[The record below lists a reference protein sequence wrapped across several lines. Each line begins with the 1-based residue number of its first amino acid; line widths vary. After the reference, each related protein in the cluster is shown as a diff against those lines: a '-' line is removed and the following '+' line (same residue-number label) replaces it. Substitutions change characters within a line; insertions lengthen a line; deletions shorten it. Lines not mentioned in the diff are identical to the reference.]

1 MIDSD
6 FHQHTIRQPI
16 HCTGIGV
23 HGGRRVTMTILP
35 AAVDH
40 GIVFHRADI
49 CRDTTAERARVPA
62 RWDRVSD
69 TRLCSVLS
77 NGEGASVGTVEHI
90 MAALAGC
97 GIDNA
102 LISLD
107 GPEVPIMDGSAA
119 PFVFLLQCAGIAA
132 QEGPRHVIRVLKPVE
147 VAEGDGARVRLDPA
161 DEFSVDMTIDFPS
174 PAIAQQH
181 RHYRGYNGTFIDS
194 IAEARTF
201 GFLHEVEALR
211 AAGLARGG
219 SLDNAIV
226 VAGDRIMNE
235 GGLRYDDEFVRH
247 KILDAV
253 GDLYL
258 AGAPLLARFTGHR
271 SGHRHNNKV
280 LAALFADETAYRV
293 ESAADLAGAPADR
306 GDGYRQALARSA

>member
-1 MIDSD
+1 M
-6 FHQHTIRQPI
+6 R
-16 HCTGIGV
+16 
-23 HGGRRVTMTILP
+23 ILP
-35 AAVDH
+35 AGVDH

-49 CRDTTAERARVPA
+49 VRDAAAERARIPA
-62 RWDRVSD
+62 LWDRVSD
-69 TRLCSVLS
+69 TRLCSMLA
-77 NGEGASVGTVEHI
+77 NGAGATVGTVEHI

-119 PFVFLLQCAGIAA
+119 PFVFLLQCAGIIA
-132 QEGPRHVIRVLKPVE
+132 QEAPRRVIRVLKRVE
-147 VAEGDGARVRLDPA
+147 VQEDDGARVCLEPA
-161 DEFSVDMTIDFPS
+161 ADFSVDMTIDFPS
-174 PAIAQQH
+174 AAIAQQRRQH
-181 RHYRGYNGTFIDS
+181 KGYNGAFIDT

-258 AGAPLLARFTGHR
+258 AGAPLLARFTGYR

-280 LAALFADETAYRV
+280 LAALFADATAYRV
-293 ESAADLAGAPADR
+293 ESAADLAAAPAERADYAA
-306 GDGYRQALARSA
+306 GYRQALARSA